1 MKFIQLL
8 SPAAAP
14 EIPERSDIAPRLVK
28 LDGARI
34 GVLYNN
40 RPNADVLLRACVEE
54 IVATTSAQ
62 LTTWRTKR
70 HVGVPEPDLDMFE
83 DCDLV
88 LVAAA
93 DIGAAMSWTV
103 RDAVR
108 LERSGTPTALIACTE
123 VITEC
128 RFTLA
133 AEGLPGLPVVVV
145 PALSQL
151 PQDEVVGLAEA
162 VVRDIFEVLT
172 DPVDN
177 LVAAALADAAR
188 SAPRP
193 GPEYLSVSN
202 DIDGV
207 TEANAEFYAR
217 GWADGLPI
225 GLPTPK
231 YVAELVACSSYPADH
246 VLGVLPPRYGL
257 ATVEKVAVNA
267 AIAGCRPA
275 HFPAVVAAVQA
286 TSAEEFMLE
295 SIQTTTNPCT
305 PLLIVNGPWAEA
317 TGMNSGANVLGQGNI
332 ANAAIGRALRLCLT
346 NIGGAVPEKVDRA
359 TQGMPGKYSYC
370 MAENEGANPW
380 SPLHVELGFQT
391 SDSTVTVIAAEA
403 PHNINEHVHGSA
415 HGIVRTVADSMAA
428 SAGNN
433 IHHHGSEVVVVL
445 CPYHAR
451 RIRADGWTKDDVR
464 RFLYEN
470 ARKPMAAVR
479 DRGSFV
485 KFWDRWIEDGDSDSL
500 VPITADWRDIL
511 VVVAGG
517 SGKHSCWIPT
527 FGVSRAATAL
537 IAL

>member
-1 MKFIQLL
+1 MKSIRLL
-8 SPAAAP
+8 SPAAAA
-14 EIPERSDIAPRLVK
+14 EIPEPSGIAPRPVK
-28 LDGARI
+28 LDGARLGI
-34 GVLYNN
+34 LYNN

-54 IVATTSAQ
+54 IVATASAEQ
-62 LTTWRTKR
+62 TMWRTKR
-70 HVGVPEPDLDMFE
+70 HVGVPEPDLDLFK
-83 DCDLV
+83 DCDVV

-108 LERSGTPTALIACTE
+108 LERAGTPTALIACAE

-151 PQDEVVGLAEA
+151 HEDEVAGLAEA
-162 VVRDIFEVLT
+162 AVPDIIEVLT
-172 DPVDN
+172 APVDN
-177 LVAAALADAAR
+177 LVAAALADAAK
-188 SAPRP
+188 SVPNP
-193 GPEYLSVSN
+193 GPVYLSITN

-207 TEANAEFYAR
+207 TVANAEFYAR

-225 GLPTPK
+225 GLPTLQH
-231 YVAELVACSSYPADH
+231 VAELVAHSSYPADH
-246 VLGVLPPRYGL
+246 MLGVMPPRYGL

-286 TSAEEFMLE
+286 VLAEDFMLE

-317 TGMNSGANVLGQGNI
+317 AGMNSGANVLGQGNI
-332 ANAAIGRALRLCLT
+332 ANAAIGRAMRLCLT
-346 NIGGAVPEKVDRA
+346 NIGGAGPETVDRA

-380 SPLHVELGFQT
+380 SPLHVDLGFPA

-403 PHNINEHVHGSA
+403 PHNINEHVHRGA
-415 HGIVRTVADSMAA
+415 PGIVRTVADSMAA
-428 SAGNN
+428 AAGNN
-433 IHHHGSEVVVVL
+433 VHHHGSEVVVVL
-445 CPYHAR
+445 CPYHAH
-451 RIRADGWTKDDVR
+451 RIHADGWTKDDVR

-485 KFWDRWIEDGDSDSL
+485 KFWDRWIEDGDGDSL
-500 VPITADWRDIL
+500 VPLTADWRDIL

-517 SGKHSCWIPT
+517 AGKHSCWIPT

-537 IAL
+537 IAP